1 MPDQRNPDPDPE
13 LLEDVHYRVGYFGES
28 RATEEAVVRAVARL
42 PEDVREFACD
52 QCRFISVG
60 HALGYYLPGR
70 VGLDPATDT
79 TEGIWLILLADGQ
92 DPEDAESIV
101 AHELAHL
108 WLGHPLG
115 TNSRDWLART
125 RSLRP
130 DALLGLHRQ
139 RR

>member
-1 MPDQRNPDPDPE
+1 MPDQRNPDPDRE

-92 DPEDAESIV
+92 TPRTRRASS
-101 AHELAHL
+101 
-108 WLGHPLG
+108 P
-115 TNSRDWLART
+115 TNWHTSGSAIRWART
-125 RSLRP
+125 HGTG
-130 DALLGLHRQ
+130 LLSNAQLAT
-139 RR
+139 